1 MYVERPLVKVQNLQ
15 FIREF
20 TLERNHI
27 NVMYVAKPLVKL
39 HTLQFI
45 AEFILERN
53 YINVMYVA
61 SPLFK
66 LQNLQFIREL
76 ILERSHIN
84 DVCGKAFSQ
93 TTHLAVHQRIHTGE
107 KPYKCG
113 VCGHGYI

>member
-1 MYVERPLVKVQNLQ
+1 M
-15 FIREF
+15 
-20 TLERNHI
+20 LEKNHI

-45 AEFILERN
+45 ADFILERN